1 MKWTTDKTIQRT
13 ISLIKETVQRVELSG
28 QVWYD
33 VQNQGLEA
41 EVKLLRLKGELA
53 EHPLVSTLVRFN
65 Q

>member
-13 ISLIKETVQRVELSG
+13 ISLVKETAQRIELSG

-65 Q
+65 

>member
-1 MKWTTDKTIQRT
+1 MKWTTDMTIQRT
-13 ISLIKETVQRVELSG
+13 ITLIKESVQRIELSG

-53 EHPLVSTLVRFN
+53 EHPLVHTLVRFN
-65 Q
+65 

>member
-13 ISLIKETVQRVELSG
+13 ISLVKETAQRIELDG

-65 Q
+65 